1 MQHNQPWRRSIGV
14 IAMAIVLMTNNGAW
28 AASNFKVLH
37 SFPNNDGK
45 DGDEPTGALVLDGA
59 DNLYGTTTSGGM
71 YSKACDGGCGV
82 VFKMSL
88 DAHGAWAES
97 VLHSFNARV
106 DGEYPEAGLTF
117 DTHGDLYGTT
127 SSGMDNNDGGT
138 VFELT
143 PDSGSPSGWTT
154 TVIHRFCHN
163 FHGCKDG
170 SNPDLSGVVIDSG
183 GRLFGTTRQDG
194 INQGG
199 VAYRL
204 APTNKGWKE
213 TILYSFCAEQDCG
226 DGFIAADATPIL
238 DKSDNLYG
246 TAEEGGLSACS
257 LGCGL
262 VFEVN
267 HTSTG
272 WEEVILYEFHGSDGE
287 TPFGGLVF
295 DSQGN
300 IYGTTQAGG
309 KNGSGTVFKLTPA
322 GDGSWK
328 HAILYDF
335 PQFKNGA
342 GPVSTLTLDKAGN
355 LYGTAAGGIGPCSGG
370 CGVVYKLAPGSNGKW
385 TYTVLHRF
393 TDAANDG
400 AEPYATPVFDR
411 TGKHLY
417 GTTAFG
423 GTDNQGVV
431 YEITP

>member
-1 MQHNQPWRRSIGV
+1 MQRNQAWTLLATILITV
-14 IAMAIVLMTNNGAW
+14 NCAW
-28 AASNFKVLH
+28 ARSQFRILH
-37 SFPNNDGK
+37 SFRNDGK
-45 DGDEPTGALVLDGA
+45 DGNGPTGSLVFDPAG
-59 DNLYGTTTSGGM
+59 NLYSTTEEGGA
-71 YSKACDGGCGV
+71 YGGCGT
-82 VFKMSL
+82 VFKMTP
-88 DAHGAWAES
+88 GANGTWTES
-97 VLHSFNARV
+97 VLHSFNQSI
-106 DGEYPEAGLTF
+106 DGCYPGPGLTL
-117 DTHGDLYGTT
+117 DAHGNLYGTT
-127 SSGMDNNDGGT
+127 SSGMGTNDGGT
-138 VFELT
+138 AFEMT
-143 PDSGSPSGWTT
+143 PDSSSPSGWTT

-170 SNPDLSGVVIDSG
+170 SDPEFSGVAIDHS
-183 GRLFGTTRQDG
+183 GRLYGTTRRDG
-194 INQGG
+194 STQGG

-204 APTNKGWKE
+204 ALTSEGWKE
-213 TILYSFCAEQDCG
+213 TILYTFCSPDCS
-226 DGFIAADATPIL
+226 DGYLVAGATPIL
-238 DKSDNLYG
+238 DGAGNLYG
-246 TAEEGGLSACS
+246 TAQEGGLSDCS

-267 HTSTG
+267 HTSKG

-295 DSQGN
+295 DSEGN

-328 HAILYDF
+328 HTILYDF

-385 TYTVLHRF
+385 TYAVLHRF
-393 TDAANDG
+393 TDATNDG
-400 AEPYATPVFDR
+400 AEPYATPVFDK

-423 GTDNQGVV
+423 GTDNMGIV